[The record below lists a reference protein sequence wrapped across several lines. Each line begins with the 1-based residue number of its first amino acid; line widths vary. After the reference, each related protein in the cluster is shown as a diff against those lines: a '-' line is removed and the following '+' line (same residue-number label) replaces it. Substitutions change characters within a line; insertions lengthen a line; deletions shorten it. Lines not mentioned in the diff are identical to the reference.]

1 MRLFFALWPDDAT
14 RAALAGAAALL
25 NLRDGRLTARAD
37 LHLTLAFLGEVP
49 DTHVEAL
56 CEMAA
61 TLRAP
66 GFDLTVSAAG
76 WWRRS
81 HVAWLAPGAVP
92 APLAALAAALAAALH
107 RGAERPFDDTGSY
120 RPHITVAR
128 GVRRPPGL
136 AASFSVPW
144 QVRDFALISSNSS
157 GSGPRYQC
165 LAQWPLTPAVFD

>member
-14 RAALAGAAALL
+14 RAALAGAAAQL
-25 NLRDGRLTARAD
+25 NLRDGRPTLRAD
-37 LHLTLAFLGEVP
+37 LHLTLAFLGELP
-49 DTHVEAL
+49 DTGVAEL
-56 CEMAA
+56 CAMAA
-61 TLRAP
+61 ALRAP

-81 HVAWLAPGAVP
+81 HVAWLAPDAVP
-92 APLAALAAALAAALH
+92 TALAELAAALH
-107 RGAERPFDDTGSY
+107 RGAARPFDDTGSF

-157 GSGPRYQC
+157 GPGPRYQC